1 MDALAAAC
9 TQPQRSIARKY
20 LANALSS
27 PQRRSIRC
35 ANKTFAALTLEAP
48 AALELLQA
56 AGFVHECTDGE
67 GYYTLRPDTANGAGE
82 VDQQIH
88 AAIAALDRCVSP
100 SLLALP
106 DELLLRILHRLPAD
120 DLSALQRV
128 SRASGSHASASPLW
142 LKLCPPHFWRMAR
155 GGDRFG
161 LETWAAAAPILFAS
175 NSSGIVGTTSVGGGG
190 VGGGGGGAPASSAR
204 LPRVFIDGIDWQAV
218 SRLVTV
224 WEQLTAR
231 SGRDV
236 AVSLRRGLPLDA
248 LHSLPGAFRARL
260 PRHVVASLLVHDG
273 QEDDVGSLGL
283 FFASARLLSL
293 EEMRAQDAVEPVEG
307 CLPLSTRVG
316 FQQLLVREADG
327 VVVLASG
334 FNTHDKA
341 PNLAALLER
350 TLVDTM

>member
-20 LANALSS
+20 LANALSN

-35 ANKTFAALTLEAP
+35 ANKTFAALMSEAP
-48 AALELLQA
+48 AALKLLQA
-56 AGFVHECTDGE
+56 AGFVHECIDGE
-67 GYYTLRPDTANGAGE
+67 GYYTLRADTANGADE
-82 VDQQIH
+82 VDQQVY
-88 AAIAALDRCVSP
+88 AAIAALDRCVPP

-128 SRASGSHASASPLW
+128 SRASCSHASASPLW

-175 NSSGIVGTTSVGGGG
+175 NSSGIVGRTSVGGSGS
-190 VGGGGGGAPASSAR
+190 APTSGAR
-204 LPRVFIDGIDWQAV
+204 LPRAFIDGIDWQAV

-248 LHSLPGAFRARL
+248 LHALPGAFRARL
-260 PRHVVASLLVHDG
+260 PRHVLASLLVHDG
-273 QEDDVGSLGL
+273 QEEDVGSLGL

-293 EEMRAQDAVEPVEG
+293 EEMRAQDAAEPVEG